1 MSHIFSK
8 LCMRVEND
16 YTNEFPK
23 FQVHKLCWSWDIYIQ
38 KCVIFSSWNG
48 YFYIQYLSDQWCN
61 FCFDFD
67 WPIAVCYCIWDRKIS
82 LQADDDWQVVVNSSS
97 SQRIYSVNHQ
107 VISRLCALSLVLISD
122 IKISVKVWKH

>member
-48 YFYIQYLSDQWCN
+48 YFYILNIFLTNDVIFLLFLIGQ
-61 FCFDFD
+61 
-67 WPIAVCYCIWDRKIS
+67 
-82 LQADDDWQVVVNSSS
+82 
-97 SQRIYSVNHQ
+97 SQSVI
-107 VISRLCALSLVLISD
+107 VFGIG
-122 IKISVKVWKH
+122 K